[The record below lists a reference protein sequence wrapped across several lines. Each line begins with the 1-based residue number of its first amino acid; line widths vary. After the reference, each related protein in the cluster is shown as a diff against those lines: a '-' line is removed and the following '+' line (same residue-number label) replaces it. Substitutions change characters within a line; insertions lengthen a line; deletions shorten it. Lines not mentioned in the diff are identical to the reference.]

1 MSLTLVGHAFTC
13 LVADSP
19 RARWSAAW
27 CAGAAPDQ
35 AECGVGLQQ
44 SSDRPIFPLAGDV
57 FQPARMSA
65 GGRRP
70 GVKPAGT
77 EGEQQAP

>member
-19 RARWSAAW
+19 RARLAAAW
-27 CAGAAPDQ
+27 CARAAPDQ

-57 FQPARMSA
+57 LRISA
-65 GGRRP
+65 NVCRW
-70 GVKPAGT
+70 AGDR
-77 EGEQQAP
+77 GEIDRTRG

>member
-44 SSDRPIFPLAGDV
+44 SSDRTIFPLAGDDLSTTANV
-57 FQPARMSA
+57 CRWAATRRET
-65 GGRRP
+65 GRD
-70 GVKPAGT
+70 
-77 EGEQQAP
+77 